1 MFVTSGFA
9 NWDDGPLG
17 WLGGATGM
25 ISLMANITTFG
36 AVRKAY
42 LPNDS
47 QNAEQAST
55 GRFIW
60 TTVSI
65 LTQLAVSVILM
76 LLARFISSG
85 STHIY
90 SIRVVA
96 VLAAL
101 LCVTA
106 AIYDAARLYKER
118 DERFDD
124 EYLDNEYLD
133 NDATEQNFEQ
143 RGSVRLE

>member
-65 LTQLAVSVILM
+65 LTQISVSIFLM

-85 STHIY
+85 LTHIY
-90 SIRVVA
+90 PIRVVA
-96 VLAAL
+96 VIAAL

-106 AIYDAARLYKER
+106 AMYDAARLYKER
-118 DERFDD
+118 GEQFDD
-124 EYLDNEYLD
+124 EYLDD
-133 NDATEQNFEQ
+133 DATEQNFE